1 MRIVTAVLLV
11 LAIPM
16 PSMAVPQ
23 GALPPLSGSALMAE
37 VQHRAV
43 QFFWEKSDPTTGLTN
58 DRARNIGGE
67 DDFTVASVAS
77 TGYALASL
85 PVAVNHHWIKREQA
99 YARALVT
106 LRYLHGKLPNVH
118 GWYYHFIDKHS
129 GARVWNCEL
138 SSVDTSLLLMG
149 ALTAGEYWKGTEV
162 QRLAQAIYDR
172 VDWTWMRTNGGA
184 QPKKLTFSMGWKP
197 DTGFLNAN
205 WDHYCELMFI
215 YILALGSH
223 TNPQPAD
230 CWRAWQRNIYTYKK
244 QTTLAGG
251 PIFMHQMAHAFFNFK
266 GMRDKDGWD
275 YHISSRLATEINRA
289 FCLDLNRKEY
299 GPNIWGLNACDG
311 PDGYN
316 AYGVPGPEDGT
327 VSTTGAI
334 ASIIF
339 TPELSKAAA
348 DETYMRFG
356 MNIWGRYGFSDSFNP
371 LKHWFDKDVIGIDL
385 GMALLAIEDV
395 RTGLPWK
402 LVAANPSTNSALA
415 KAGFHF
421 TSEAEPR
428 MLHRKPIH

>member
-1 MRIVTAVLLV
+1 
-11 LAIPM
+11 
-16 PSMAVPQ
+16 
-23 GALPPLSGSALMAE
+23 
-37 VQHRAV
+37 
-43 QFFWEKSDPTTGLTN
+43 
-58 DRARNIGGE
+58 
-67 DDFTVASVAS
+67 
-77 TGYALASL
+77 
-85 PVAVNHHWIKREQA
+85 
-99 YARALVT
+99 
-106 LRYLHGKLPNVH
+106 
-118 GWYYHFIDKHS
+118 
-129 GARVWNCEL
+129 
-138 SSVDTSLLLMG
+138 MG

-172 VDWTWMRTNGGA
+172 VDWTWMRTNGGT

-197 DTGFLNAN
+197 DIGFINSN
-205 WDHYCELMFI
+205 WDRYCELMFI
-215 YILALGSH
+215 YLLALGSR
-223 TNPQPAD
+223 TNPQPAE
-230 CWRAWQRNIYTYKK
+230 CWRAWQRNTYTYKK

-251 PIFMHQMAHAFFNFK
+251 PIFMHQMAHAFYNFK
-266 GMRDKDGWD
+266 GLRDKDGWD
-275 YHISSRLATEINRA
+275 YEVSSRLATEMNRA
-289 FCLDLNRKEY
+289 FTIDLNRREY

-339 TPELSKAAA
+339 TPQLSKASA

-371 LKHWFDKDVIGIDL
+371 LKNWFDKDVIGIDL

-402 LVAANPSTNSALA
+402 LVAANPSTKTAFA
-415 KAGFHF
+415 KAGFHT

-428 MLHRKPIH
+428 PLHREPIH